1 MTIQNS
7 KLENNYGML
16 LSMQNT
22 GNHKALLYFCENV
35 SVSYITSTHSTS
47 LMFIGNVDVIFNGT
61 VIISENTVNS
71 ASIIMFRVFF
81 YNTVEFSSNTCTD
94 IIGLQN
100 QYLYMIVAE
109 YANIKFDNNLFE
121 QPFSVFDDTINPLCL
136 FQYMSAENTKKKFL
150 LLAILVLILL
160 ETVIY
165 KIVLFSIIT
174 HLTVDGYLL

>member
-71 ASIIMFRVFF
+71 ASIIMFHSSRVFF
-81 YNTVEFSSNTCTD
+81 YNTVKFSSNICTD
-94 IIGLQN
+94 IIAFGLQN
-100 QYLYMIVAE
+100 QYPYIIVTE
-109 YANIKFDNNLFE
+109 YANIMFDNNLFE
-121 QPFSVFDDTINPLCL
+121 QPFSVFDDDTINPLCL
-136 FQYMSAENTKKKFL
+136 FQYMSAENTNNISF
-150 LLAILVLILL
+150 
-160 ETVIY
+160 TSH
-165 KIVLFSIIT
+165 FSINFIRNSDLFL
-174 HLTVDGYLL
+174 HFSL